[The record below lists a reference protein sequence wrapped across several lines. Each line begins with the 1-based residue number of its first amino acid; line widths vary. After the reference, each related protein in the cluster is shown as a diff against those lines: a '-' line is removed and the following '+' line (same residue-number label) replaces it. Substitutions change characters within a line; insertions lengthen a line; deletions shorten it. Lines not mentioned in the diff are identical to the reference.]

1 VSGPPARL
9 VEIPDKRTVEMDR
22 LHLRQLNPFLRD
34 RRLDE
39 IDMDTLWPFIHTRRE
54 RDGVVN
60 ATINW
65 ALEVVRRI
73 LNLAQQERSWLDRV
87 PRIRMLK
94 EPARRIRFL
103 THEEAGCLN
112 EGLPAHLRPVVQFA
126 LATGCR

>member
-1 VSGPPARL
+1 MWMDGIPAVHEPASRQPVSGPPARL

-73 LNLAQQERSWLDRV
+73 LNLAQ
-87 PRIRMLK
+87 
-94 EPARRIRFL
+94 
-103 THEEAGCLN
+103 
-112 EGLPAHLRPVVQFA
+112 
-126 LATGCR
+126 